1 MASDARGDHCR
12 RRWWQRRH
20 RWRRRRR
27 RHRMHRSLHWHD
39 AWTMVAPA
47 PCWSDVRSNFALWR
61 WRQREFVHE
70 GDGSG
75 PSQFNGRS
83 GGRRRRIE
91 KENHRDAC
99 RASHALRNPASGPS
113 TLPRWAFGGPPAQTV
128 IEIGSDNIE
137 SIQTARACPNHKQ
150 REHHTCR
157 FVRQFASTLSARRVT
172 SRLRRAPNGARGA
185 HGTGVGVA
193 RSRRQQNER

>member
-113 TLPRWAFGGPPAQTV
+113 TLPRCRRSVDTPLLKLSSRSAPITSKVSRQRGRARTTSKENITPAD
-128 IEIGSDNIE
+128 S
-137 SIQTARACPNHKQ
+137 
-150 REHHTCR
+150 
-157 FVRQFASTLSARRVT
+157 SAN
-172 SRLRRAPNGARGA
+172 SPAP
-185 HGTGVGVA
+185 
-193 RSRRQQNER
+193 